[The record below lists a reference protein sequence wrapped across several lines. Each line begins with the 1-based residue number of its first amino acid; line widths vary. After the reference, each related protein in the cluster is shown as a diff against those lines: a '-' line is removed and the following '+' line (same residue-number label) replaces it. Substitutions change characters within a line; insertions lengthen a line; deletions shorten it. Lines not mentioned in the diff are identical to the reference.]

1 MHKTFLVLLV
11 LTGFAAAGAAEPLP
25 VKIARHGDGWEFLRN
40 GKPYFVKGAVGAVHL
55 EELVSAGGNS
65 IRAGVESLDRA
76 QALGLTVLA
85 GLPFGKQR
93 LGFDY
98 SNPNAVER
106 QRETIRQIVVQYKDH
121 AALLAWAIG
130 NELELVTTPE
140 QRVAL
145 WKEVDHVAAMI
156 HELDPQHPV
165 ITRVGD
171 AYRHILHELNQYCP
185 HLDAVGLNSYADMLT
200 LPEDIAREGWTRPYL
215 VTEFGPRGHWQ
226 VALTPWHLPIEDTST
241 VKADLY
247 RKAYEHAVAGQPQ
260 CLGSYVFHWAQHHE
274 KTHTWYG
281 MFLEDGSRT
290 ESVDVMSFLWSGKW
304 PAHRAPR
311 IGVGGIAVHTDDP
324 ETHDPAAFPP
334 QAILHCKVDASDP
347 DGDALQISWDLRRD
361 VSGNANTGG
370 DREAP
375 TPPIVGLVRSAEG
388 HSAGFQLPAQEG
400 PYRIFV
406 YVRDGHGNAATANY
420 PLLVK
425 ARNYAPVPA
434 EKDAARFGAGIQ
446 RTMTLLATS
455 TPKQRHRV
463 RVLFYGQSLTKQDW
477 TRDVTE
483 YLRRQFP
490 YADLVTANR
499 AIGGHSSQYLI
510 QTLAHDVY
518 AFYPD
523 LIIFHDFGAAN
534 LYEQIIADILRH
546 TTAEILIQTDRPAWI
561 HMDGVADDP
570 AKAKAEA
577 YSERNSF
584 EILPA
589 LARKYGCEI
598 VDLRRPYIEYLTQNH
613 LKATDVL
620 SDGAHFTQQGD
631 YVVAELTER
640 HLRYDPALA
649 AEQRKDPALAAEQRR
664 DPALA
669 AEPRKDL
676 ALTAKQ
682 REDPALAV
690 ETRPDPVRSYEIG
703 RDLQWTNGRLRV
715 EFEGNRVDAIAGPG
729 GAYHAALAEVWIDG
743 KRPSEMPE
751 LYFITRPSDTF
762 AVDWP
767 AVNRVTAIQPLLVED
782 WTLKVT
788 EVNADESQLRFEV
801 TGSRTGPDGA
811 GVSSEHFVSR
821 SGRVVIEPDVWGVK
835 RAFDYAH
842 VATPKGFEVH
852 WRVVPMFQ
860 DIYIAPRFEDPSAEY
875 ETTLALG
882 LPAGKHTLELVAK
895 EGSVP
900 PLQAIRV
907 YDPPL
912 R

>member
-1 MHKTFLVLLV
+1 MHKTFLLLLV
-11 LTGFAAAGAAEPLP
+11 LTGFAAAGAAQPLP

-40 GKPYFVKGAVGAVHL
+40 GKPYFAKGAVGAVHL

-65 IRAGVESLDRA
+65 IRAGVDSLDRA

-85 GLPFGKQR
+85 NLPFGKQR

-98 SNPNAVER
+98 SNADAVER
-106 QRETIRQIVVQYKDH
+106 QRETIRQIVLQHKDH
-121 AALLAWAIG
+121 PALLAWAIG

-156 HELDPQHPV
+156 HELDPRHPV
-165 ITRVGD
+165 ITPVGD

-185 HLDAVGLNSYADMLT
+185 HLDAVGLNSYVDMLT
-200 LPEDIAREGWTRPYL
+200 LPEDVAREGWTRPYL

-290 ESVDVMSFLWSGKW
+290 EAVDVMSFLWSGKW
-304 PAHRAPR
+304 PANRAPR
-311 IGVGGIAVHTDDP
+311 SGAGGIAVHTDDP

-334 QAILHCKVDASDP
+334 QAILRCKVDATDP

-375 TPPIVGLVRSAEG
+375 TPPIVGLVRSAAG
-388 HSAGFQLPAQEG
+388 DSAVFQLPLEEG
-400 PYRIFV
+400 PYRLFV

-455 TPKQRHRV
+455 TPKQRHPV
-463 RVLFYGQSLTKQDW
+463 RVMFYGQSLTKQDW

-499 AIGGHSSQYLI
+499 AIGGYSSQFLI
-510 QTLAHDVY
+510 QTLPHDVY

-523 LIIFHDFGAAN
+523 LIIFHDFGAVN
-534 LYEQIIADILRH
+534 LYEQIIAEILRH
-546 TTAEILIQTDRPAWI
+546 TTAEILIQTDRPTWI
-561 HMDGVADDP
+561 HVDGIADDP
-570 AKAKAEA
+570 AKAKGEA

-598 VDLRRPYIEYLTQNH
+598 VDLRRPYIEYLTENH

-631 YVVAELTER
+631 YVVAELTKR

-649 AEQRKDPALAAEQRR
+649 AEKRA

-669 AEPRKDL
+669 AEPRKD
-676 ALTAKQ
+676 A
-682 REDPALAV
+682 
-690 ETRPDPVRSYEIG
+690 VRSYEIG

-729 GAYHAALAEVWIDG
+729 GAWHAAQAEVFIDG

-762 AVDWP
+762 NVDWP

-788 EVNADESQLRFEV
+788 EANADESQLRFEV
-801 TGSRTGPDGA
+801 TGSRTGMDGA
-811 GVSSEHFVSR
+811 GVSSERFVSR
-821 SGRVVIEPDVWGVK
+821 SGRVVIDPDVWGVK
-835 RAFDYAH
+835 RAFELRH
-842 VATPKGFEVH
+842 MATPKGFEVH

-860 DIYIAPRFEDPSAEY
+860 DVYTSPHIEDPSAEVAS
-875 ETTLALG
+875 TLALG

-895 EGSVP
+895 GDSVP